1 MSKAKFEIAF
11 EGHPFDEGE
20 IDVCDLA
27 PTLLALGDVVQA
39 ANKAL
44 NGDGANA
51 RLKMATTDEGSFVVA
66 LTMDVGWLT
75 DMLDAVDARKQRG
88 MQPIRSWILL
98 LRGPPSSAVEPLA

>member
-20 IDVCDLA
+20 IDVRDLA

-44 NGDGANA
+44 NGDRANA

-75 DMLDAVDARKQRG
+75 DMLDAVDAHKQRLDAANQV
-88 MQPIRSWILL
+88 MDLIIK
-98 LRGPPSSAVEPLA
+98 GPPSSAVEPLA